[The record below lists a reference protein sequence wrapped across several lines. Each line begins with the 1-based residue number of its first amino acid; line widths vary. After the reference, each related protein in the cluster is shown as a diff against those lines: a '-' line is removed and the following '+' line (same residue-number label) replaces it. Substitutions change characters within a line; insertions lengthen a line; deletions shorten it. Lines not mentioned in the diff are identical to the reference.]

1 MKRLS
6 LYLFLILFALPT
18 PSQADDIR
26 DLQIE
31 GMSIGDSL
39 LDYFS
44 EEEINKKI
52 NSYPDKGY
60 IYPSRDFY
68 SLTYKFLPKFET
80 YESIQ
85 IHLKSNDKKYKIF
98 SISGLNN
105 HKDDIDKCF
114 SNFGSIEKEFDL
126 MFKNARKINKQ
137 KRLHVYDKS
146 GKSTTT
152 DVYYYLEEHAYVAI
166 VCSDWSDEFTKERN
180 LFDAFRVEVSSNE
193 FAKWLKNKAYK

>member
-6 LYLFLILFALPT
+6 IYLFLILFSFQT

-31 GMSIGDSL
+31 GMSVGDSL

-52 NSYPDKGY
+52 NSYTDKGY

-68 SLTYKFLPKFET
+68 SLSYRFLSRFET
-80 YESIQ
+80 YESVQ
-85 IHLKSNDKKYKIF
+85 IHLKNNDKKYKIF
-98 SISGLNN
+98 SISGANY

-114 SNFGSIEKEFDL
+114 SNFDSIEKEFDL
-126 MFKNARKINKQ
+126 MFKNVRKINKQ
-137 KRLHVYDKS
+137 KRSHVYDKS

-152 DVYYYLEEHAYVAI
+152 DVYYYFDKHANVAI
-166 VCSDWSDEFTKERN
+166 VCSDWSDEFTKKHN
-180 LFDAFRVEVSSNE
+180 LFDAFRVEISSNE
-193 FAKWLKNKAYK
+193 FAKWLLNEAYK

>member
-6 LYLFLILFALPT
+6 LYLFLLFFTLQT
-18 PSQADDIR
+18 PSWADDIS
-26 DLQIE
+26 DFQIE

-39 LDYFS
+39 LDYLS
-44 EEEINKKI
+44 EEKINKKK
-52 NSYPDKGY
+52 NSYSDKGY
-60 IYPSRDFY
+60 IYKSRDFY
-68 SLTYKFLPKFET
+68 SLLFNLAKFET
-80 YESIQ
+80 YEFVQ
-85 IHLKSNDKKYKIF
+85 IHLKDNDKKYKIF
-98 SISGLNN
+98 NINGVNFYKQN
-105 HKDDIDKCF
+105 IDKCYSAF
-114 SNFGSIEKEFDL
+114 DSIEKEFDL

>member
-1 MKRLS
+1 MKKFLAI
-6 LYLFLILFALPT
+6 LILIFTFQT

-98 SISGLNN
+98 SISGSNN

-152 DVYYYLEEHAYVAI
+152 DVYYYFDDKAFVSI
-166 VCSDWSDEFTKERN
+166 VCTDWSDEITKSYKE
-180 LFDAFRVEVSSNE
+180 FDNFAVEIASSE
-193 FAKWLKNKAYK
+193 FSKWLTNEAY